1 MGIQMKAGGIV
12 LGGLAGYLIM
22 SKAIQAASNCVKNIC
37 EARKWKN
44 YYKYG
49 KNWDA
54 VPPGYEIRTTTT
66 DKTEEGRSNASSD
79 AVGSVLTSVFKKAV
93 ESFAEGVEAVKN
105 ASEGQTEASEEAF
118 DDIPDETPQ
127 YDDCPKVVE
136 DDYVENMSSFEKAL
150 HNYENTAKAVRT
162 VVDSEPVSSNVVKAE
177 NTEDTES

>member
-1 MGIQMKAGGIV
+1 MSIQMKAGGIV

-22 SKAIQAASNCVKNIC
+22 SKVIQAASNCVKNIC

-54 VPPGYEIRTTTT
+54 VPPGYEIRTTTADNT
-66 DKTEEGRSNASSD
+66 EEEGRSNASSE
-79 AVGSVLTSVFKKAV
+79 AVGSILTSVFKKAV

-127 YDDCPKVVE
+127 YDDRPKVVE

-150 HNYENTAKAVRT
+150 HNYENT
-162 VVDSEPVSSNVVKAE
+162 VKAE